1 MSRTVKITAATI
13 NRIIH
18 YLQRSSPKGQ
28 AEVDELH
35 RIIIELERLAA
46 KS

>member
-1 MSRTVKITAATI
+1 MSRTVKISTATI
-13 NRIIH
+13 TRIIH

-35 RIIIELERLAA
+35 RIILELERLVT
-46 KS
+46 K

>member
-1 MSRTVKITAATI
+1 MSRTVKITTATI
-13 NRIIH
+13 ARIVH

-35 RIIIELERLAA
+35 RIILELERLVS
-46 KS
+46 K

>member
-18 YLQRSSPKGQ
+18 YLQRSSPRGD
-28 AEVDELH
+28 AEIQELH
-35 RIIIELERLAA
+35 RIIVELERLAA
-46 KS
+46 RS